1 MAEASSSATSSS
13 GSASERY
20 YALKGLPY
28 LHLDTLELSPETEE
42 CLEILTNIADALGI
56 DDLSFSTYS
65 KAIERLDEEELS
77 VARSLLRTRE
87 AEDELTRHLLS
98 LIHEQTQLEKWT
110 RVLQSDPG
118 ADDNVPALE
127 RQKAA
132 LTSKAKEYQ
141 KELEAVMSDM
151 PEAPPINIT
160 ELYAFR
166 KNLKEQEKILK
177 EKRAKVEAFQGLPPN
192 IDLAR
197 HALAEARDKQMEL
210 IQLRER
216 LLGKMADG
224 VN

>member
-28 LHLDTLELSPETEE
+28 SHLDTLELSPEVEDY
-42 CLEILTNIADALGI
+42 LDILTDIADALGI

-77 VARSLLRTRE
+77 VTRSLLRTRE

-110 RVLQSDPG
+110 HVLQSDPG